1 MTVTMQDVARLAGV
15 SQTTVSLILNQAW
28 PGRAS
33 FPQETIDRVYAAA
46 EQLSYKRKHAAL
58 PEQSSRTIMV
68 LMANPNNPYY
78 TAMLSSIEDACY
90 SGGYQVVSCCTYHNM
105 EVEQQYL
112 EMAMGQNYLGVILL
126 SPPDNPR
133 FLATVSHRLPM
144 VTICDRLS
152 KLETDIV
159 ELNNRLAGEM
169 AAEHLCSLGHR
180 HIAML
185 TSSLERNTAR
195 TERLNGLRSY
205 FEQHLPGYN
214 LVLLCIESNS
224 QADNMAE
231 RLNDYHAGYLLAGNE
246 KLYGQDVTAIICIND
261 MLAYGVI
268 DYFRERG
275 LSVPEDVS
283 VLGFDN
289 LFYSRLS
296 GVALTTVDQHTEML
310 ARSAVDVL
318 LQKISRPQNATGNKP
333 RFKIDCPPQLLVRK
347 TTAPPPPCSRLTTE
361 AIRG

>member
-1 MTVTMQDVARLAGV
+1 MTITMQDVARLAGV

-46 EQLSYKRKHAAL
+46 EQLSYKPKHAPL
-58 PEQSSRTIMV
+58 PEQNSKTIMV

-112 EMAMGQNYLGVILL
+112 QMAMGQNYLGVILL

-133 FLATVSHRLPM
+133 FLETVSPRLPM
-144 VTICDRLS
+144 VIICDRLS
-152 KLETDIV
+152 RLETDIV

-169 AAEHLCSLGHR
+169 AAEHPYSLGHR

-185 TSSLERNTAR
+185 TSSLARNTAR
-195 TERLNGLRSY
+195 TERLNGLQAY
-205 FEQHLPGYN
+205 FEQHLPGNN
-214 LVLLCIESNS
+214 LVLCIESNS

-261 MLAYGVI
+261 MLAYGAI
-268 DYFRERG
+268 DYFREHG
-275 LSVPEDVS
+275 ISVPEDVS

-318 LQKISRPQNATGNKP
+318 LQKVSRPQNATSSKP
-333 RFKIDCPPQLLVRK
+333 RFKIECPPQLIVRK
-347 TTAPPPPCSRLTTE
+347 TTAPPPPVSRLTAD
-361 AIRG
+361 AIGG

>member
-1 MTVTMQDVARLAGV
+1 MTITMQDVARLAGV

-46 EQLSYKRKHAAL
+46 EQLSYKPKHAPL
-58 PEQSSRTIMV
+58 SEQNSKTIMV

-112 EMAMGQNYLGVILL
+112 QMAMGQNYLGVILL

-133 FLATVSHRLPM
+133 FLETVFPRLPM
-144 VTICDRLS
+144 VIICDRLS
-152 KLETDIV
+152 RLETDIV

-169 AAEHLCSLGHR
+169 AAEHLYSLGHR

-195 TERLNGLRSY
+195 TERLNGLQAY
-205 FEQHLPGYN
+205 FEQHLPGNN
-214 LVLLCIESNS
+214 LVLCIESNS

-261 MLAYGVI
+261 MLAYGAI
-268 DYFRERG
+268 DYFREHG
-275 LSVPEDVS
+275 ISVPEDVS

-318 LQKISRPQNATGNKP
+318 LQKVSRPQNATSSKP
-333 RFKIDCPPQLLVRK
+333 RFKIECPPQLIVRK
-347 TTAPPPPCSRLTTE
+347 TTAPPPPVSRLTAD
-361 AIRG
+361 AIGG